1 MNKKLV
7 DAIFADAHDKQF
19 LHDGNFTIC
28 LLSDD
33 DGKIVSFGV
42 AKRNPNCD
50 EYSFLLGK
58 DISLSR
64 AVKKLLKFAK
74 KPIKKTLR
82 PKQKKENKK

>member
-1 MNKKLV
+1 MNKKLMG
-7 DAIFADAHDKQF
+7 AILANAHDKQF
-19 LHDGNFTIC
+19 LYDGNFTIC

-50 EYSFLLGK
+50 EYNLLLGE
-58 DISLSR
+58 DISFRR

-82 PKQKKENKK
+82 PRQKKENKK